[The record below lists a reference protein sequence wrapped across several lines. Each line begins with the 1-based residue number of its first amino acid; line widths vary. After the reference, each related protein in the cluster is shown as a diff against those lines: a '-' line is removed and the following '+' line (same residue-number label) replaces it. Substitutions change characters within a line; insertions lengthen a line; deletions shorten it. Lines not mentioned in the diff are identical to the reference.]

1 MYMDMYKGI
10 SISILVQV
18 NHADMLAHYRAQ
30 QYEAHYLFFWH
41 RVTGMSQEAFE
52 LNPSR
57 LSYVTYLT

>member
-1 MYMDMYKGI
+1 MYMYMYNGI

-52 LNPSR
+52 LNP
-57 LSYVTYLT
+57 VG